1 MEIPEGSYLGGVWS
15 FMTLF
20 TLSPT
25 RSCPIDRPRPE
36 AVATILILVAILDSG
51 KDDLLTGGLN
61 NRHIHIGNLHLRLTF
76 SDIQTEQSELL
87 N

>member
-1 MEIPEGSYLGGVWS
+1 MA
-15 FMTLF
+15 LF

-25 RSCPIDRPRPE
+25 GSCPTDRPRPD
-36 AVATILILVAILDSG
+36 AIATMLILVAFRDSG

-61 NRHIHIGNLHLRLTF
+61 NRHTHIGNLHLRLTF
-76 SDIQTEQSELL
+76 SDIQPEQSDLF